1 MSELS
6 GTGLGPKHR
15 RLTQLAGVY
24 YDYSIVNY
32 FVQLPPSLGSL
43 AEGANG
49 VRTARVLWLSYS
61 RHGQGIGDVARSIP
75 RPSKSLNR
83 DLK

>member
-32 FVQLPPSLGSL
+32 FVQLPASLGIL
-43 AEGANG
+43 AVGVNG
-49 VRTARVLWLSYS
+49 IRAAGCFGEVTLVTDKETETWPDSFLAL
-61 RHGQGIGDVARSIP
+61 
-75 RPSKSLNR
+75 
-83 DLK
+83 LKV